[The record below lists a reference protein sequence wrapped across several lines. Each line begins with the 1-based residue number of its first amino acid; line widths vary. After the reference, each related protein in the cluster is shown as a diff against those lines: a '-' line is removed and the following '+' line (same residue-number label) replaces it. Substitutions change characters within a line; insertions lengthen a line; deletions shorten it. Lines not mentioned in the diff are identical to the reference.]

1 MRRRAFCRRIRRVR
15 QPSSRP
21 FAQAWLVALGG
32 PSFPAVSDDLRGKG
46 KVFRR
51 LTLLLWSIASSSGR
65 AALISSEKAGCR
77 LPGGDVGTGDPAG
90 RQDSGA
96 QDAKLTLT
104 TKKTTRRTQTEAPLM
119 DEANGTSFVAEEPSN
134 ASTSGNTSVRD
145 PRREI
150 PIVHW
155 VIMSIS
161 PLGFVENGI
170 LLWFLCF
177 RMRRNPFTVY
187 ITHLSVADISLLF
200 CIFILSVDYALDY
213 ELSSGY
219 YYTIVTLSVTFL
231 FGYNTGL
238 YLLTAISVERCLSV
252 LYPIWYRCH
261 RPKHQSAFVCALLWA
276 LSCLVTTMEYV
287 MCIDSEGQTHS
298 RSDCRAV
305 IIFIAILSFLVFTPL
320 MVVSSTILVV
330 KIRKNSW
337 ASHSS
342 KLYLV
347 ITVTVIIFFIF
358 AMPMRL
364 LYLLYYEY
372 WSTFKSLHHVSL
384 LFSTINS
391 SANPF
396 IYFFVGSSRKK
407 RFKESLKVVLTRAFK
422 DEMQPRHPEDRTATT
437 ATETVV

>member
-1 MRRRAFCRRIRRVR
+1 MDE
-15 QPSSRP
+15 SNMTS
-21 FAQAWLVALGG
+21 FA
-32 PSFPAVSDDLRGKG
+32 
-46 KVFRR
+46 
-51 LTLLLWSIASSSGR
+51 IAQSANASWDRNAS
-65 AALISSEKAGCR
+65 A
-77 LPGGDVGTGDPAG
+77 GDP
-90 RQDSGA
+90 RQ
-96 QDAKLTLT
+96 K
-104 TKKTTRRTQTEAPLM
+104 
-119 DEANGTSFVAEEPSN
+119 
-134 ASTSGNTSVRD
+134 
-145 PRREI
+145 I
-150 PIVHW
+150 PVVHW
-155 VIMSIS
+155 VIMSLS

-200 CIFILSVDYALDY
+200 CIFILTVDYALDY

-261 RPKHQSAFVCALLWA
+261 RPKHQSACVCALLWA
-276 LSCLVTTMEYV
+276 LSCLVTSMEYV
-287 MCIDSEGQTHS
+287 MCIDREGQSHS

-305 IIFIAILSFLVFTPL
+305 IIFIAVLSFLVFTPL

-330 KIRKNSW
+330 KIRRNAW

-342 KLYLV
+342 KLYMV
-347 ITVTVIIFFIF
+347 ITVTIVIFLIF

-364 LYLLYYEY
+364 LYLMYYEH
-372 WSTFKSLHHVSL
+372 WSAWGSFHHVSL

-391 SANPF
+391 SANPC

-422 DEMQPRHPEDRTATT
+422 DEMQPRRQEDGGNAP
-437 ATETVV
+437 AIETVV

>member
-1 MRRRAFCRRIRRVR
+1 MDE
-15 QPSSRP
+15 SNMTS
-21 FAQAWLVALGG
+21 FA
-32 PSFPAVSDDLRGKG
+32 
-46 KVFRR
+46 
-51 LTLLLWSIASSSGR
+51 IAQSANASWDRNTS
-65 AALISSEKAGCR
+65 A
-77 LPGGDVGTGDPAG
+77 GDP
-90 RQDSGA
+90 RQ
-96 QDAKLTLT
+96 K
-104 TKKTTRRTQTEAPLM
+104 
-119 DEANGTSFVAEEPSN
+119 
-134 ASTSGNTSVRD
+134 
-145 PRREI
+145 I
-150 PIVHW
+150 PVVHW
-155 VIMSIS
+155 VIMSLS

-200 CIFILSVDYALDY
+200 CIFILTVDYALDY

-261 RPKHQSAFVCALLWA
+261 RPKHQSACVCALLWA
-276 LSCLVTTMEYV
+276 LSCLVTSMEYV
-287 MCIDSEGQTHS
+287 MCIDREGQSHS

-305 IIFIAILSFLVFTPL
+305 IIFIAVLSFLVFTPL

-330 KIRKNSW
+330 KIRRNAW

-342 KLYLV
+342 KLYMV
-347 ITVTVIIFFIF
+347 ITVTIVIFLIF

-364 LYLLYYEY
+364 LYLMYYEH
-372 WSTFKSLHHVSL
+372 WSAWGSFHHVSL

-391 SANPF
+391 SANPC

-422 DEMQPRHPEDRTATT
+422 DEMQPRRQEDGGNAP
-437 ATETVV
+437 AIETVV

>member
-1 MRRRAFCRRIRRVR
+1 
-15 QPSSRP
+15 
-21 FAQAWLVALGG
+21 
-32 PSFPAVSDDLRGKG
+32 
-46 KVFRR
+46 
-51 LTLLLWSIASSSGR
+51 
-65 AALISSEKAGCR
+65 
-77 LPGGDVGTGDPAG
+77 
-90 RQDSGA
+90 
-96 QDAKLTLT
+96 
-104 TKKTTRRTQTEAPLM
+104 M
-119 DEANGTSFVAEEPSN
+119 DELNVTSCVPKESVN
-134 ASTSGNTSVRD
+134 ASACGNISTRA
-145 PRREI
+145 PHREI

-187 ITHLSVADISLLF
+187 ITHLSIADISLLF
-200 CIFILSVDYALDY
+200 CMFILSVDYALDY

-261 RPKHQSAFVCALLWA
+261 RPKHQSAFVCALLWT

-287 MCIDSEGQTHS
+287 MCIDSRGQSHS

-305 IIFIAILSFLVFTPL
+305 IIVIAILSFLVFSPL
-320 MVVSSTILVV
+320 MVVSSTVLVI
-330 KIRKNSW
+330 KIRKSTW
-337 ASHSS
+337 ASHAS

-347 ITVTVIIFFIF
+347 IMATIIVFLIF
-358 AMPMRL
+358 AMPMRV

-372 WSTFKSLHHVSL
+372 WSTFGNLHHISL

-396 IYFFVGSSRKK
+396 IYFFVGSSKKK

-422 DEMQPRHPEDRTATT
+422 DEMQPGRQENNGNTITI
-437 ATETVV
+437 ETVV

>member
-1 MRRRAFCRRIRRVR
+1 MDESNVTSFAV
-15 QPSSRP
+15 QGSSNT
-21 FAQAWLVALGG
+21 
-32 PSFPAVSDDLRGKG
+32 S
-46 KVFRR
+46 
-51 LTLLLWSIASSSGR
+51 TGR
-65 AALISSEKAGCR
+65 NTSA
-77 LPGGDVGTGDPAG
+77 GDP
-90 RQDSGA
+90 RQ
-96 QDAKLTLT
+96 
-104 TKKTTRRTQTEAPLM
+104 
-119 DEANGTSFVAEEPSN
+119 
-134 ASTSGNTSVRD
+134 
-145 PRREI
+145 EI
-150 PIVHW
+150 PVVHW

-161 PLGFVENGI
+161 PVGFVENGI

-187 ITHLSVADISLLF
+187 ITHLSIADISLLF
-200 CIFILSVDYALDY
+200 CIFILTVDYALDH

-287 MCIDSEGQTHS
+287 MCIDNKGQSHS

-320 MVVSSTILVV
+320 MMVSSTILVV
-330 KIRKNSW
+330 KIRKNTW
-337 ASHSS
+337 TSHSS
-342 KLYLV
+342 KLYMV
-347 ITVTVIIFFIF
+347 ITVTIVIFLIF

-372 WSTFKSLHHVSL
+372 WSTFGDLHHISL

-422 DEMQPRHPEDRTATT
+422 DEMQPRRQEDNGHTT
-437 ATETVV
+437 TIETVV

>member
-1 MRRRAFCRRIRRVR
+1 MDESNVTSFAVEG
-15 QPSSRP
+15 SSNTSTSRNTS
-21 FAQAWLVALGG
+21 A
-32 PSFPAVSDDLRGKG
+32 
-46 KVFRR
+46 
-51 LTLLLWSIASSSGR
+51 
-65 AALISSEKAGCR
+65 
-77 LPGGDVGTGDPAG
+77 GDP
-90 RQDSGA
+90 RQGV
-96 QDAKLTLT
+96 
-104 TKKTTRRTQTEAPLM
+104 P
-119 DEANGTSFVAEEPSN
+119 V
-134 ASTSGNTSVRD
+134 
-145 PRREI
+145 
-150 PIVHW
+150 VHW

-161 PLGFVENGI
+161 PVGFVENGI

-187 ITHLSVADISLLF
+187 ITHLSIADISLLF
-200 CIFILSVDYALDY
+200 CIFILTVDYALDH

-261 RPKHQSAFVCALLWA
+261 RPQHQSAFVCALLWA
-276 LSCLVTTMEYV
+276 LSCLVTTTEYV
-287 MCIDSEGQTHS
+287 MCIDSKGQSHS

-320 MVVSSTILVV
+320 MMVSSTILVV
-330 KIRKNSW
+330 KIRKNTRT
-337 ASHSS
+337 SHSS

-347 ITVTVIIFFIF
+347 ITVTIVIFLIF

-372 WSTFKSLHHVSL
+372 WSTFKDLHHISL

-396 IYFFVGSSRKK
+396 IYFFVGSSRNK

-422 DEMQPRHPEDRTATT
+422 DEMQPRRQEGNSHTATI
-437 ATETVV
+437 ETVV

>member
-1 MRRRAFCRRIRRVR
+1 
-15 QPSSRP
+15 
-21 FAQAWLVALGG
+21 
-32 PSFPAVSDDLRGKG
+32 
-46 KVFRR
+46 
-51 LTLLLWSIASSSGR
+51 
-65 AALISSEKAGCR
+65 
-77 LPGGDVGTGDPAG
+77 
-90 RQDSGA
+90 
-96 QDAKLTLT
+96 
-104 TKKTTRRTQTEAPLM
+104 M
-119 DEANGTSFVAEEPSN
+119 DESNVTSFVAEGPTN
-134 ASTSGNTSVRD
+134 ASGSRNTSTGD
-145 PRREI
+145 P
-150 PIVHW
+150 PQAVPAVHW

-187 ITHLSVADISLLF
+187 ITHLSIADISLLF
-200 CIFILSVDYALDY
+200 CIFILTVDYALDY

-261 RPKHQSAFVCALLWA
+261 RPKHQSACVCALLWA

-287 MCIDSEGQTHS
+287 MCIDSEGQSHS

-320 MVVSSTILVV
+320 MVVSSAILVV
-330 KIRKNSW
+330 KIRKNTW
-337 ASHSS
+337 TSHSS

-347 ITVTVIIFFIF
+347 ITVTIVIFLIF

-372 WSTFKSLHHVSL
+372 WSTSRNLHQVSL
-384 LFSTINS
+384 LFSTLNS

-396 IYFFVGSSRKK
+396 IYFFVGSSRKN

-422 DEMQPRHPEDRTATT
+422 DEMQPRRQEGNGNATT
-437 ATETVV
+437 VETVV

>member
-1 MRRRAFCRRIRRVR
+1 
-15 QPSSRP
+15 
-21 FAQAWLVALGG
+21 
-32 PSFPAVSDDLRGKG
+32 
-46 KVFRR
+46 
-51 LTLLLWSIASSSGR
+51 
-65 AALISSEKAGCR
+65 
-77 LPGGDVGTGDPAG
+77 
-90 RQDSGA
+90 
-96 QDAKLTLT
+96 
-104 TKKTTRRTQTEAPLM
+104 M
-119 DEANGTSFVAEEPSN
+119 DESNMTSFAIAQSAN
-134 ASTSGNTSVRD
+134 ASWDRNASAED
-145 PRREI
+145 PRQKI
-150 PIVHW
+150 PVVHW
-155 VIMSIS
+155 VIMSLS

-200 CIFILSVDYALDY
+200 CIFILTVDYALDY

-261 RPKHQSAFVCALLWA
+261 RPKHQSACVCALLWA
-276 LSCLVTTMEYV
+276 LSCLVTSMEYV
-287 MCIDSEGQTHS
+287 MCIDREGQSHS

-305 IIFIAILSFLVFTPL
+305 IIFIAVLSFLVFTPL

-330 KIRKNSW
+330 KIRRNAW

-342 KLYLV
+342 KLYMV
-347 ITVTVIIFFIF
+347 ITVTIVIFLIF

-364 LYLLYYEY
+364 LYLMYYEH
-372 WSTFKSLHHVSL
+372 WSAWGSFHHVSL
-384 LFSTINS
+384 LLSTINS
-391 SANPF
+391 SANPC

-422 DEMQPRHPEDRTATT
+422 DEMQPRRQEDGGNAP
-437 ATETVV
+437 AIETVV

>member
-1 MRRRAFCRRIRRVR
+1 MA
-15 QPSSRP
+15 
-21 FAQAWLVALGG
+21 
-32 PSFPAVSDDLRGKG
+32 
-46 KVFRR
+46 
-51 LTLLLWSIASSSGR
+51 
-65 AALISSEKAGCR
+65 
-77 LPGGDVGTGDPAG
+77 
-90 RQDSGA
+90 DS
-96 QDAKLTLT
+96 
-104 TKKTTRRTQTEAPLM
+104 
-119 DEANGTSFVAEEPSN
+119 NGSSFVAQEPVN
-134 ASTSGNTSVRD
+134 ASIRWNASAKPSH
-145 PRREI
+145 REI
-150 PIVHW
+150 PVVHW
-155 VIMSIS
+155 VILSIS
-161 PLGFVENGI
+161 PLGFVENGL

-287 MCIDSEGQTHS
+287 ICIDSGGQGHP

-320 MVVSSTILVV
+320 MVVSSAILVV
-330 KIRKNSW
+330 KIRKNAR

-347 ITVTVIIFFIF
+347 ITVTIIIFLIF

-372 WSTFKSLHHVSL
+372 WSTFGNLHHISL

-396 IYFFVGSSRKK
+396 IYFFVGSSKKK

-422 DEMQPRHPEDRTATT
+422 DEMQPRRPEDSGNAITI
-437 ATETVV
+437 ETVV

>member
-1 MRRRAFCRRIRRVR
+1 MDE
-15 QPSSRP
+15 SNMTS
-21 FAQAWLVALGG
+21 FA
-32 PSFPAVSDDLRGKG
+32 
-46 KVFRR
+46 
-51 LTLLLWSIASSSGR
+51 IAQSANASWDKNTSSG
-65 AALISSEKAGCR
+65 
-77 LPGGDVGTGDPAG
+77 
-90 RQDSGA
+90 
-96 QDAKLTLT
+96 
-104 TKKTTRRTQTEAPLM
+104 
-119 DEANGTSFVAEEPSN
+119 
-134 ASTSGNTSVRD
+134 D
-145 PRREI
+145 PRQKI
-150 PIVHW
+150 PVVHW
-155 VIMSIS
+155 VIMSLS

-200 CIFILSVDYALDY
+200 CIFILTVDYALDY

-261 RPKHQSAFVCALLWA
+261 RPKHQSACVCTLLWA
-276 LSCLVTTMEYV
+276 LSCLVTSMEYV
-287 MCIDSEGQTHS
+287 MCIDREGQSHS

-305 IIFIAILSFLVFTPL
+305 IIFIAVLSFLVFTPL

-330 KIRKNSW
+330 KIRRNAW

-342 KLYLV
+342 KLYMV
-347 ITVTVIIFFIF
+347 ITVTIVIFLIF

-364 LYLLYYEY
+364 LYLMYYEH
-372 WSTFKSLHHVSL
+372 WSAWGSFHHVSL

-391 SANPF
+391 SANPC

-422 DEMQPRHPEDRTATT
+422 DEMQPRRQEDGGNAP
-437 ATETVV
+437 AIETVV

>member
-1 MRRRAFCRRIRRVR
+1 MDE
-15 QPSSRP
+15 SNMTS
-21 FAQAWLVALGG
+21 FA
-32 PSFPAVSDDLRGKG
+32 
-46 KVFRR
+46 
-51 LTLLLWSIASSSGR
+51 IAQSANASWDRNAS
-65 AALISSEKAGCR
+65 A
-77 LPGGDVGTGDPAG
+77 GDP
-90 RQDSGA
+90 RQ
-96 QDAKLTLT
+96 K
-104 TKKTTRRTQTEAPLM
+104 
-119 DEANGTSFVAEEPSN
+119 
-134 ASTSGNTSVRD
+134 
-145 PRREI
+145 I
-150 PIVHW
+150 PVVHW
-155 VIMSIS
+155 VIMSLS

-200 CIFILSVDYALDY
+200 CIFILTVDYALDY

-261 RPKHQSAFVCALLWA
+261 RPKHQSACVCTLLWA
-276 LSCLVTTMEYV
+276 LSCLVTSMEYV
-287 MCIDSEGQTHS
+287 MCIDREGQSHS

-305 IIFIAILSFLVFTPL
+305 IIFIAVLSFLVFTPL

-330 KIRKNSW
+330 KIRRNAW

-342 KLYLV
+342 KLYMV
-347 ITVTVIIFFIF
+347 ITVTIVIFLIF

-364 LYLLYYEY
+364 LYLMYYEH
-372 WSTFKSLHHVSL
+372 WSAWGGFHHVSL

-391 SANPF
+391 SANPC

-422 DEMQPRHPEDRTATT
+422 DEMQPRRQEDGGNAP
-437 ATETVV
+437 AIETVV

>member
-1 MRRRAFCRRIRRVR
+1 
-15 QPSSRP
+15 
-21 FAQAWLVALGG
+21 
-32 PSFPAVSDDLRGKG
+32 
-46 KVFRR
+46 
-51 LTLLLWSIASSSGR
+51 
-65 AALISSEKAGCR
+65 
-77 LPGGDVGTGDPAG
+77 
-90 RQDSGA
+90 
-96 QDAKLTLT
+96 
-104 TKKTTRRTQTEAPLM
+104 M
-119 DEANGTSFVAEEPSN
+119 DELNVTTLVLEPTN
-134 ASTSGNTSVRD
+134 ASAIGNTSAGSLHQ
-145 PRREI
+145 EI
-150 PIVHW
+150 PVVHW

-187 ITHLSVADISLLF
+187 IAHLSVADISLLF
-200 CIFILSVDYALDY
+200 CIFILSVDYALDH
-213 ELSSGY
+213 ELSSSY

-252 LYPIWYRCH
+252 LYPIWYRCR
-261 RPKHQSAFVCALLWA
+261 RPKHQSASVCTLLWA
-276 LSCLVTTMEYV
+276 LSCMVTTMEYV
-287 MCIDSEGQTHS
+287 MCIDGEGQSPS

-320 MVVSSTILVV
+320 MLVSSTILVV
-330 KIRKNSW
+330 KIRKNTW
-337 ASHSS
+337 ASRSS
-342 KLYLV
+342 KLYRVIPATIITFLV
-347 ITVTVIIFFIF
+347 F
-358 AMPMRL
+358 ATPMRL

-372 WSTFKSLHHVSL
+372 WSTLRNIHHISL

-422 DEMQPRHPEDRTATT
+422 DEMQPRRQEDNGNTIAI
-437 ATETVV
+437 ETVV

>member
-1 MRRRAFCRRIRRVR
+1 M
-15 QPSSRP
+15 
-21 FAQAWLVALGG
+21 
-32 PSFPAVSDDLRGKG
+32 
-46 KVFRR
+46 
-51 LTLLLWSIASSSGR
+51 
-65 AALISSEKAGCR
+65 
-77 LPGGDVGTGDPAG
+77 
-90 RQDSGA
+90 
-96 QDAKLTLT
+96 
-104 TKKTTRRTQTEAPLM
+104 
-119 DEANGTSFVAEEPSN
+119 
-134 ASTSGNTSVRD
+134 
-145 PRREI
+145 
-150 PIVHW
+150 VHW

-161 PLGFVENGI
+161 PVGFVENGV

-187 ITHLSVADISLLF
+187 ITHLSISDISLLF
-200 CIFILSVDYALDY
+200 CIFILSIDYALDY
-213 ELSSGY
+213 ELSSGH

-287 MCIDSEGQTHS
+287 MCINSGEESHS
-298 RSDCRAV
+298 RGDCRAT

-320 MVVSSTILVV
+320 MLVSSTILVV
-330 KIRKNSW
+330 KIRKNVW
-337 ASHSS
+337 TSHSS
-342 KLYLV
+342 KLYIV
-347 ITVTVIIFFIF
+347 IMVTITIFLIF

-364 LYLLYYEY
+364 LYL
-372 WSTFKSLHHVSL
+372 HNISL

-396 IYFFVGSSRKK
+396 IYFFVGSSKKK

-422 DEMQPRHPEDRTATT
+422 DEMQPRRPEDNGNTVSI
-437 ATETVV
+437 ETVV

>member
-1 MRRRAFCRRIRRVR
+1 MDESNVTSFTVE
-15 QPSSRP
+15 
-21 FAQAWLVALGG
+21 G
-32 PSFPAVSDDLRGKG
+32 PAN
-46 KVFRR
+46 
-51 LTLLLWSIASSSGR
+51 ASS
-65 AALISSEKAGCR
+65 
-77 LPGGDVGTGDPAG
+77 
-90 RQDSGA
+90 
-96 QDAKLTLT
+96 
-104 TKKTTRRTQTEAPLM
+104 
-119 DEANGTSFVAEEPSN
+119 
-134 ASTSGNTSVRD
+134 SGNTSVGQSR
-145 PRREI
+145 PQI
-150 PIVHW
+150 PVVHW
-155 VIMSIS
+155 VILSIS
-161 PLGFVENGI
+161 PVGFVENGI

-200 CIFILSVDYALDY
+200 CIFILSIDYALEY
-213 ELSSGY
+213 ELSSGH

-287 MCIDSEGQTHS
+287 MCIDSGEDSHS

-320 MVVSSTILVV
+320 MVGSSTILVV
-330 KIRKNSW
+330 KIRKNTW
-337 ASHSS
+337 GPHSS

-347 ITVTVIIFFIF
+347 ITFTIIIFLLF

-364 LYLLYYEY
+364 LYLLYSEH
-372 WSTFKSLHHVSL
+372 WSTFGNLHHISL

-396 IYFFVGSSRKK
+396 IYFFVGSSKKK

-422 DEMQPRHPEDRTATT
+422 DDMQGRRQEDSANTVTV
-437 ATETVV
+437 ETVV

>member
-1 MRRRAFCRRIRRVR
+1 MDGLNVT
-15 QPSSRP
+15 SS
-21 FAQAWLVALGG
+21 V
-32 PSFPAVSDDLRGKG
+32 V
-46 KVFRR
+46 
-51 LTLLLWSIASSSGR
+51 
-65 AALISSEKAGCR
+65 
-77 LPGGDVGTGDPAG
+77 
-90 RQDSGA
+90 
-96 QDAKLTLT
+96 
-104 TKKTTRRTQTEAPLM
+104 
-119 DEANGTSFVAEEPSN
+119 EEPTNISTGRN
-134 ASTSGNTSVRD
+134 ASVGNAHRQ
-145 PRREI
+145 I

-161 PLGFVENGI
+161 PVGFVENGI

-187 ITHLSVADISLLF
+187 ITHLSIADISLLF
-200 CIFILSVDYALDY
+200 CIFILSIDYALDY
-213 ELSSGY
+213 ELSSGH

-261 RPKHQSAFVCALLWA
+261 RPKYQSALVCALLWA

-287 MCIDSEGQTHS
+287 MCIDREEESHS

-305 IIFIAILSFLVFTPL
+305 IIFIAVLSFLVFTPL
-320 MVVSSTILVV
+320 MLVSSTILVM
-330 KIRKNSW
+330 KIRKNTW

-342 KLYLV
+342 KLYIV
-347 ITVTVIIFFIF
+347 IMVTIIIFLIF

-372 WSTFKSLHHVSL
+372 WSTFGNLHHISL

-396 IYFFVGSSRKK
+396 IYFFVGSSKKK

-422 DEMQPRHPEDRTATT
+422 DEMQPRRQEDNCNTVTV
-437 ATETVV
+437 ETVV